1 MKIAIPID
9 GKCVSMR
16 FYDAPKYVVANIVG
30 DQIIEQTTLDIDE
43 FSIPERIEVL
53 IDEQVKQL
61 ICCGIDKKTGSIL
74 KKHGVKVC
82 PSVKGEVDN
91 VINRFINHNVYTFF
105 G

>member
-1 MKIAIPID
+1 
-9 GKCVSMR
+9 
-16 FYDAPKYVVANIVG
+16 IVG

-61 ICCGIDKKTGSIL
+61 ICCGIDKNSGTIL

-91 VINRFINHNVYTFF
+91 VLDRFINHNIYAFF